1 MQDMYKHVDRLE
13 MSTVFSSR
21 EEAAPIVR
29 RLRLA
34 LSRAPGR
41 DSVAPAVHRQST
53 RAVSAWPT
61 ESCARHDGA
70 ERASGEIES
79 LLRYELSAR
88 TAMAASSTPIP
99 EETPLTSST
108 MDDVPFSHRQPT
120 YIRALLQPSS
130 LRGYARKNKSLPAW
144 LDYSLYGPP
153 VIRDSSPGAMAYIFG
168 RTEHDTNW
176 KKKSAIQR
184 GINAAFLIAA
194 YIFFLYVPF
203 HLIITKGVK
212 PYRSEL

>member
-1 MQDMYKHVDRLE
+1 MLFRLGE
-13 MSTVFSSR
+13 WV
-21 EEAAPIVR
+21 
-29 RLRLA
+29 LR
-34 LSRAPGR
+34 
-41 DSVAPAVHRQST
+41 
-53 RAVSAWPT
+53 
-61 ESCARHDGA
+61 ARHDGA

-144 LDYSLYGPP
+144 FDYWLYGPP